1 MFEPITGLGC
11 TFTVLLLADL
21 ANMSLDYLYSLKKLF
36 REDTEEEPAGDDETI
51 EEEAIDDNNNEAPA
65 IVFEQQELPR
75 NLGK

>member
-1 MFEPITGLGC
+1 MYLHCSPIGW
-11 TFTVLLLADL
+11 FSQYV
-21 ANMSLDYLYSLKKLF
+21 SLNKLF
-36 REDTEEEPAGDDETI
+36 REDTEEEPAGADETI